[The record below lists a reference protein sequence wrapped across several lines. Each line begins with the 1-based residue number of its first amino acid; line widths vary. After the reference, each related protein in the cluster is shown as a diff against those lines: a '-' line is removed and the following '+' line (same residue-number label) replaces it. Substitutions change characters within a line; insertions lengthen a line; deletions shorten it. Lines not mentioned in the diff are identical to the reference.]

1 LKANGRKPRS
11 AKLTAMIELS
21 TLVFATGSI
30 HKMTEVR
37 ALYDGFFAPCK
48 SLKDIEFTDAL
59 PETSDTILGNSQ
71 QKAWYL
77 YEKTGMNC
85 FSEDTGLEVEALGG
99 EPGVYTA
106 RYSGAN
112 ATDSSN
118 INLLLDNLQKIE
130 KKVDRNATFRTIIT
144 LIVDSNAYSFEGTC
158 AGRIAL
164 KPQGENGFGYD
175 PIFIPNGHEQSF
187 AELGNDVKNKISH
200 RANAFEKLKNFLQQD
215 TSDNNL

>member
-1 LKANGRKPRS
+1 
-11 AKLTAMIELS
+11 
-21 TLVFATGSI
+21 
-30 HKMTEVR
+30 
-37 ALYDGFFAPCK
+37 LYDGFFAPCK

-144 LIVDSNAYSFEGTC
+144 LIVKNKAYSFEGTC